1 MDELSTKLEHR
12 ENMEDWVW
20 DTFETT
26 PVMSTYLLACI
37 LSELEYL
44 ETSYRSINGR
54 NITIKLW
61 SDKEKFDQLD
71 LAFHL
76 VPKVM
81 ETLEN
86 YLNIPYTLPKLDMVA
101 VPGYDAARA
110 MENWGLI
117 VQRSVY
123 IKLFILEM
131 TTNNVYYITIPIM

>member
-1 MDELSTKLEHR
+1 MNYGNNYIAQMDELSTKLEHR

-44 ETSYRSINGR
+44 ENSYRSINGR

-117 VQRSVY
+117 VQRSV
-123 IKLFILEM
+123 
-131 TTNNVYYITIPIM
+131 

>member
-131 TTNNVYYITIPIM
+131 TTNNVYYITIPIL

>member
-131 TTNNVYYITIPIM
+131 ATNNVHYITIPII